1 MQKILPRFYRQTE
14 QLSMTSADDEL
25 ILPCTEKMTFDTKV
39 QAEGVGVTAQWQ
51 HGTKLKVYKCV
62 HCELWHLASN

>member
-1 MQKILPRFYRQTE
+1 
-14 QLSMTSADDEL
+14 MTSADDEL